1 MVLADAKVVSGLD
14 SCSEHELL
22 YEKLNFYEEIYFC
35 DSVLVKLPHS
45 FLLKNLSEIK
55 YIIFNFN
62 K

>member
-45 FLLKNLSEIK
+45 FLKKNLSESK
-55 YIIFNFN
+55 
-62 K
+62 